1 MPYID
6 LGKEQTDVWP
16 PDDKETEK
24 RLDNYRRS
32 RLLFKGRHQEV
43 YERIQRWLEESQ
55 SKWTTYIVCNFAG
68 LISKVS
74 ADMLFGEGVKV
85 IVSDDPTSPEQ
96 MQVDELF
103 KNNKLGSLNYEMALS
118 NSWRGEV
125 VYKMRYGTMAAW
137 KDDTARA
144 IIEPGSPGR
153 FFPIIGGDNVRD
165 LKGGI
170 FGQIKKGR
178 SNTEASEDRSYLK
191 IERHEPGIIR
201 NELWQLEADG
211 KTLSTQVD
219 LKLFPEYED
228 LEQEQETGYPGLL
241 FTFTPNWRLEDEF
254 WGISDYF
261 DMETIFDELNNRIS
275 RVSAVLDK
283 HESPRL
289 ILPPGIMKYDERYE
303 RWYIEKE
310 DLEAIE
316 ISGEDETVRGDL
328 PKYLTWD
335 AQLSAAFQQIDKL
348 LEMAFLISE
357 TSPDAF
363 GMGERGAAESGRAL
377 KFRLLRLLA
386 KINRK
391 KLYFDEAL
399 KEVVYTAL
407 KLESVHGAGVDPEG
421 LDIRIEWSDGIPD
434 DPKEQAEIESIR
446 TNNEPTTSIKSA
458 VRRLDKV
465 EGEALEEELQEMEAD
480 RAGAT
485 NVLPPEGTPIPG
497 EGAQGRTELDLGFE
511 EGEGEEEE

>member
-1 MPYID
+1 MPYIN

-16 PDDKETEK
+16 PDNKETET
-24 RLDNYRRS
+24 RLDNYHRS
-32 RLLFKGRHQEV
+32 RLLFKGKHQEV

-74 ADMLFGEGVKV
+74 ADMLFGEGIRVV
-85 IVSDDPTSPEQ
+85 VDEDPTSDAQ
-96 MQVDELF
+96 KQVNELF
-103 KNNKLGSLNYEMALS
+103 LNNKLATLNYEMALS
-118 NSWRGEV
+118 ASWRGEV
-125 VYKMRYGTMAAW
+125 VYKMRYGAMASW
-137 KDDTARA
+137 KDDVARA

-153 FFPIIGGDNVRD
+153 FFPVIDGDNIRD
-165 LKGGI
+165 LKGGV
-170 FGQIKKGR
+170 FGNIKKGR
-178 SNTEASEDRSYLK
+178 NNTQASEDRSYLK
-191 IERHEPGIIR
+191 IERHEPGTIY
-201 NELWQLEADG
+201 NELWELDEDG
-211 KTLSTQVD
+211 KTLGHRVP
-219 LKLFPEYED
+219 LRLFPEYAD
-228 LEQEQETGYPGLL
+228 LEEEQDTGYPGLL

-261 DMETIFDELNNRIS
+261 DMETLFDELNNRIS

-283 HESPRL
+283 HEAPRL
-289 ILPPGIMKYDERYE
+289 ILPPGIMKWDERYE
-303 RWYIEKE
+303 RWYVEKE

-316 ISGEDETVRGDL
+316 IAGEDDSVRGDL
-328 PKYLTWD
+328 PKYLTWN
-335 AQLSAAFQQIDKL
+335 AQLPAAFDQIDKL
-348 LEMAFLISE
+348 LEMSFLVSE

-399 KEVVYTAL
+399 REIIYAAL
-407 KLESVHGAGVDPEG
+407 KLEAIHGSGVDPDS

-446 TNNEPTTSIKSA
+446 TGKEPTTSVKSA
-458 VRRLDKV
+458 VRRLDKL
-465 EGEALEEELQEMEAD
+465 EGTALEEELEEMEAD
-480 RAGAT
+480 RSGST
-485 NVLPPEGTPIPG
+485 NILPPETTATPG
-497 EGAQGRTELDLGFE
+497 GGAEGRTDLDLDLGL
-511 EGEGEEEE
+511 EEE